1 MSSNAT
7 SGLEL
12 SVDCYATFED
22 ILAHI
27 PHVEL
32 DNVNTKP
39 SRKQAIGMARDVY
52 REVNS
57 LLSVLGY
64 KIPIASTSATAI
76 GLVGRMCAV
85 GTARSIEA
93 AAASV
98 DGKLS
103 ASADFLRKEY
113 ERMWKQLRDGDVTL
127 PSATRTGNPIRH
139 RGETK
144 PSYQFDDR
152 GSGSEASSVFAK
164 DMDW

>member
-27 PHVEL
+27 PHVSL
-32 DNVNTKP
+32 DNSNSKP
-39 SRKQAIGMARDVY
+39 SRKQAIGIARDVF

-64 KIPIASTSATAI
+64 NIPVVSTSATAI

-93 AAASV
+93 AASSV
-98 DGKLS
+98 DGRLS

-127 PSATRTGNPIRH
+127 PGAARTGNPIKH

-144 PSYQFDDR
+144 PAYQFDDR
-152 GSGSEASSVFAK
+152 GSGTETTSIFSK

>member
-1 MSSNAT
+1 MSVNAT

-27 PHVEL
+27 PHVSL
-32 DNVNTKP
+32 DNTDSKP
-39 SRKQAIGMARDVY
+39 SRKQAIGMARDVF
-52 REVNS
+52 REINS

-64 KIPIASTSATAI
+64 QIPVASTSATAI
-76 GLVGRMCAV
+76 GLVGRMCAI

-98 DGKLS
+98 YGKMS
-103 ASADFLRKEY
+103 DAADFLRKEY

-127 PSATRTGNPIRH
+127 PGAARTGNPIRH

-144 PSYQFDDR
+144 PVYQFDDR
-152 GSGSEASSVFAK
+152 GSGTERASIFSK

>member
-1 MSSNAT
+1 MSVNAT

-27 PHVEL
+27 PHVSL

-39 SRKQAIGMARDVY
+39 SRKQAIGIARDVF

-64 KIPIASTSATAI
+64 NIPVVSTSATAI

-98 DGKLS
+98 DGRLS

-127 PSATRTGNPIRH
+127 PGAARTGNPIKH

-144 PSYQFDDR
+144 PAYQFDDR
-152 GSGSEASSVFAK
+152 GSGTETTSIFSK
-164 DMDW
+164 GMDW